1 MLVLLFTN
9 ILASVSAVGITHN
22 SILER
27 YRNYIRATSLC
38 NFYVIYVKMKNQ
50 RFYNFMAVIY
60 PDDPNYKMQLDAL
73 CQYDYIYINHDK
85 DLKEDNTELKKL
97 HTHIIVK
104 FKNARTIS
112 AIAKECY
119 LKENMI
125 EPIKKMS
132 ASLKYLIHYKNDDK
146 VQYDIENV
154 VSNCDLLNKLKA
166 MVLDDTP
173 ESEKALTL
181 GSYII
186 EYPGI
191 LPFEQ
196 FFFYVCKSNQY
207 SVYRRDASTFKYL
220 LERHNEQMRKDG
232 YID

>member
-1 MLVLLFTN
+1 
-9 ILASVSAVGITHN
+9 
-22 SILER
+22 
-27 YRNYIRATSLC
+27 
-38 NFYVIYVKMKNQ
+38 
-50 RFYNFMAVIY
+50 MAVIY

-132 ASLKYLIHYKNDDK
+132 ASLKYLI
-146 VQYDIENV
+146 
-154 VSNCDLLNKLKA
+154 
-166 MVLDDTP
+166 
-173 ESEKALTL
+173 
-181 GSYII
+181 
-186 EYPGI
+186 GI
-191 LPFEQ
+191 
-196 FFFYVCKSNQY
+196 
-207 SVYRRDASTFKYL
+207 
-220 LERHNEQMRKDG
+220 
-232 YID
+232 